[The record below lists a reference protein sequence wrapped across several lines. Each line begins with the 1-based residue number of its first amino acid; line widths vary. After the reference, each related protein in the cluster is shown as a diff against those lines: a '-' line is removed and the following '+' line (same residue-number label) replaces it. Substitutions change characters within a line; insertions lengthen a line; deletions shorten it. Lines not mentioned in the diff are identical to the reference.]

1 MADEEEFPLHK
12 CVFSG
17 DLRKLSALIR
27 VFDVSKRDK
36 HGMSISSV
44 LLNLIPSLHR
54 RNEVYPSVKELLA

>member
-27 VFDVSKRDK
+27 VYDVSKRDK
-36 HGMSISSV
+36 HGMSISYV
-44 LLNLIPSLHR
+44 
-54 RNEVYPSVKELLA
+54 

>member
-27 VFDVSKRDK
+27 VYDVSKRDK
-36 HGMSISSV
+36 HGMSISYV
-44 LLNLIPSLHR
+44 LLNLILSLHR
-54 RNEVYPSVKELLA
+54 RNVVYPSVKEHLA

>member
-36 HGMSISSV
+36 HGMSISYV
-44 LLNLIPSLHR
+44 LLNLILSLHR
-54 RNEVYPSVKELLA
+54 HKVLSVP